1 MQRFILILA
10 VIIVTI
16 IFALQG
22 FQATYHLPEVIG
34 EEESVSEDPQGPEQ
48 AITDI
53 YFNVSIMGVQD
64 ATPQRLEDDFGIDPS
79 IYTSLYGK
87 YTDGRF
93 GIADVI
99 IMRPKAGKEDEVR
112 EALQTIKLSRMSLF
126 QNYDIYN
133 SYSIAE
139 NGIIYQR
146 GDYTILL
153 MIDNDEAVQEIIDSY
168 IPN

>member
-10 VIIVTI
+10 IIIVTI

-22 FQATYHLPEVIG
+22 FDATYHLPEIIG
-34 EEESVSEDPQGPEQ
+34 EEQSVSEDPQGPEQ

-64 ATPQRLEDDFGIDPS
+64 ATPERLESDFGIDPE

-99 IMRPKAGKEDEVR
+99 IMRPRSGQEDEVR

-133 SYSIAE
+133 AYSIAE
-139 NGIIYQR
+139 NGTIYQR
-146 GDYTILL
+146 GGYTILL
-153 MIDNDEAVQEIIDSY
+153 MIDNEEQVREIIDSY